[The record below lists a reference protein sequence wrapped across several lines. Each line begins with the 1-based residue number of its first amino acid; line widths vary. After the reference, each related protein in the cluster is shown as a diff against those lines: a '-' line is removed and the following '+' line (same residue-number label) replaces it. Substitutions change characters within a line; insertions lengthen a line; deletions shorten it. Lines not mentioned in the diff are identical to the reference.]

1 MWVVCVWKVWFHKWA
16 YVFYKRQRKY
26 ILSNK
31 EKRYSFFNVW
41 KCRWDWKRCC
51 AFYHQRLNLS
61 CKKFYRPKANL
72 FCSKWRKSRVWHD
85 SRVISSNR
93 SQFSCNSQQH
103 LLCGKTDLNVGGK
116 TRNVS
121 SLFNTFC
128 SNAANRLH
136 VFVAPYL
143 LWVICFWRHRFVFF
157 CALMGNRTKK
167 LICFVYYH
175 ERQMFRSCKQ
185 HLIQTGSLFCKL
197 QKKMK
202 TLLVGTWR

>member
-51 AFYHQRLNLS
+51 AFHHQRLTCLAKNFTGPRLTCFAASDVNPVYGTTPALS
-61 CKKFYRPKANL
+61 HP
-72 FCSKWRKSRVWHD
+72 
-85 SRVISSNR
+85 IR

-157 CALMGNRTKK
+157 LCPHG
-167 LICFVYYH
+167 
-175 ERQMFRSCKQ
+175 
-185 HLIQTGSLFCKL
+185 
-197 QKKMK
+197 
-202 TLLVGTWR
+202 